1 MSSGCFLRGFAFTCN
16 ESPFPSLAIISGV
29 QAAVSN
35 NATQHRNDGSSD
47 EGGVKENRTA
57 RLRIDSAVFQFPR
70 SAMAWPVKLSL
81 EI

>member
-16 ESPFPSLAIISGV
+16 ESPFPSLAI
-29 QAAVSN
+29 AVSN